1 MKPSRRNM
9 ALGVAGGGWL
19 AMAAQEK
26 GAAGGGRFIDV
37 TTRGAKGD
45 GKADDTKAIQAA
57 IDEAGKAGGAVFVPP
72 GIYQAAELQLRS
84 NVGLV
89 GIAGWDYRHSGG
101 SVVRLA
107 DEKAKCLLNLSG
119 TSGVTIEGL
128 ALAGANLGSG
138 IHGILLDKPALG
150 RQEDSFR
157 IQTCQVAWFTG
168 DGLSLKYAW
177 AWSIRHS
184 MVAFNQG
191 DGIRLL
197 GWDCFVS
204 DCWLSGNKGAGL
216 GARGNNGMVMLT
228 GNRIEWNL
236 HGIYVEA
243 GNSYNVTGNCIDRN
257 ARYGLAAL
265 AQEGHGGTHWTIT
278 GNHFRGSG
286 RLAEADTYE
295 SSQIRLEK
303 MTGVAAVG
311 NTFRCERANGA
322 KPRFFP
328 SYGIVYGGLSNS
340 VITNNVLHQGAVKQL
355 LADLGGHGEGAVVK
369 DNPGALHAA

>member
-1 MKPSRRNM
+1 M
-9 ALGVAGGGWL
+9 ALGFAGGGWL
-19 AMAAQEK
+19 AAAAQEK
-26 GAAGGGRFIDV
+26 GAAVGGRLIDV

-45 GKADDTKAIQAA
+45 GKTDDTKAIQAA

-72 GIYQAAELQLRS
+72 GIYQASELQLRS
-84 NVGLV
+84 NVGLY

-101 SVVRLA
+101 SVIRLA
-107 DEKAKCLLNLSG
+107 DAKAKCLLNISG

-138 IHGILLDKPALG
+138 IHGILVDKPALG

-157 IQTCQVAWFTG
+157 IQTCQIAWFTG

-177 AWSIRHS
+177 AWCIRHS
-184 MVAFNQG
+184 MVAFNAG

-197 GWDCFVS
+197 GYDSFIS

-216 GARGNNGMVMLT
+216 GARGNNGMAMLT

-236 HGIYVEA
+236 HGIYAES

-257 ARYGLAAL
+257 SQYGLAVL
-265 AQEGHGGTHWTIT
+265 PQEGHGSAHWTIT

-286 RLAEADTYE
+286 RVADADTYE

-303 MTGVAAVG
+303 VTGATVVG
-311 NTFRCERANGA
+311 NSLRCERGGGRGGA
-322 KPRFFP
+322 TTRFFP
-328 SYGIVYGGLSNS
+328 SYGIVYQGLSNS
-340 VITNNVLHQGAVKQL
+340 VIANNVLHQCAVKQL
-355 LADLGGHGEGAVVK
+355 LVDLGGHGEGAVIK
-369 DNPGALHAA
+369 DNPGSLVRA